1 MPRSGRRRR
10 PGRCAGPAHPTVRGR
25 FGSAPRGPCRGRSGE
40 VAQGRTTQHELA
52 CVAADSEG
60 EVRLAAPDQLDG
72 RIAPTIVA
80 RGLDQS
86 GAKAHRLDQL
96 VVHVAELPT
105 ELRTDRR
112 RPGRGTPSVPRRARR
127 TSVALARMA
136 DERGDHGARLVEAR
150 ERATNGSGPV
160 TTADRP
166 PPATSRNGSS
176 SSRRLPLG

>member
-52 CVAADSEG
+52 CVAADPEG

-86 GAKAHRLDQL
+86 GAQAHRLDQL

-112 RPGRGTPSVPRRARR
+112 SLAEEPIGSSRARR

-136 DERGDHGARLVEAR
+136 DERGNHGARPVEAR
-150 ERATNGSGPV
+150 ERATNGSSLV

-166 PPATSRNGSS
+166 LPATSRNGSS